1 MSILKNTAFVA
12 FSLLAS
18 TQPAMAANNDSRDIA
33 KIQEVVEKFRTSII
47 SKDKATFAR
56 LFYSDN
62 PGHVI
67 WQFVTDD
74 ARVARIQ
81 KTKPEE
87 RKAYRVPGS
96 NYLTFIVRIHF
107 HALGQG
113 EQNAEHPHFFTH
125 SLVLGFLLPQSATR
139 SNWMEGPVF
148 SKFQCRSKSSPPC
161 YSLCPAA

>member
-47 SKDKATFAR
+47 SKDKATFAS

-96 NYLTFIVRIHF
+96 NYLTFIVD
-107 HALGQG
+107 A
-113 EQNAEHPHFFTH
+113 HPELTH
-125 SLVLGFLLPQSATR
+125 LRG
-139 SNWMEGPVF
+139 
-148 SKFQCRSKSSPPC
+148 
-161 YSLCPAA
+161 